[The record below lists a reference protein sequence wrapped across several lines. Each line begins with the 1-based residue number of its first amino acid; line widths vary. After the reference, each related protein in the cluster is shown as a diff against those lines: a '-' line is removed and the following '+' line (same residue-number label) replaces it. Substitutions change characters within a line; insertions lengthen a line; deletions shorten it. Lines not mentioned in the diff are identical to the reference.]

1 MIDLNLMLNSLLK
14 KNDYISVSNEEL
26 IENARKKC
34 ISNFS
39 LEDRYIDD
47 TNTRQ
52 AKYIKG
58 MDDALQGV
66 FINHNTGEIKPV
78 YCFSKIFDVFKNI
91 AIEQFPDITFAY
103 KNAIIL
109 TDVLFRSYNYHL
121 HYYKDNPIIIRNFTD
136 FHHCAITKTVSL
148 NEEIDGTA
156 YCFRYTSVKN
166 TLDPLKFSNGVSN
179 GQLIYVVCNE
189 EQYVFNRKI
198 PASRVMFL
206 IWIDGYWLPYVH
218 IWAYPKYP
226 DDFNL
231 M

>member
-1 MIDLNLMLNSLLK
+1 M
-14 KNDYISVSNEEL
+14 
-26 IENARKKC
+26 
-34 ISNFS
+34 
-39 LEDRYIDD
+39 
-47 TNTRQ
+47 
-52 AKYIKG
+52 
-58 MDDALQGV
+58 
-66 FINHNTGEIKPV
+66 
-78 YCFSKIFDVFKNI
+78 
-91 AIEQFPDITFAY
+91 
-103 KNAIIL
+103 
-109 TDVLFRSYNYHL
+109 